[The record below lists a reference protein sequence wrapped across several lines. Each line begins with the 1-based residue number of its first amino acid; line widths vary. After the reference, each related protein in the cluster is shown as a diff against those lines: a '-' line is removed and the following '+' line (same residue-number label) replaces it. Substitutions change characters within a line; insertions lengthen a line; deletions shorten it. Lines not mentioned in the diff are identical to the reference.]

1 MNSIQIDSVLKFISV
16 KYSIDFMDILH
27 TLATYSLL
35 PPYLKIKYSKL
46 SIYKNPAVKLI
57 AEKYTIC
64 SSGFT
69 TKNKMKII
77 NLKEQIKLYSKQ
89 LEVKYLYMIFI
100 KKFGIVTGLDL
111 LHIVFKQSR

>member
-1 MNSIQIDSVLKFISV
+1 MNINKIESVINFISIN
-16 KYSIDFMDILH
+16 YSIDFMDILH

-35 PPYLKIKYSKL
+35 PPHLKIKYSKL
-46 SIYKNPAVKLI
+46 SIYKTPAVKLI

-77 NLKEQIKLYSKQ
+77 NLKEHIKLYHRQ
-89 LEVKYLYMIFI
+89 LEIKYLYMIFI
-100 KKFGIVTGLDL
+100 KKFGLVTGIDL
-111 LHIVFKQSR
+111 VHTVIK